1 MSADS
6 APPCPEEPLKSPVHI
21 GLREK
26 EAFKKMG
33 KVIYFGEM
41 FLKVQGRI
49 FGGTDNF
56 SGTVNFRLM
65 MFTDVLMKEFKML
78 LSMYL
83 GLVKKLP
90 WR

>member
-1 MSADS
+1 
-6 APPCPEEPLKSPVHI
+6 
-21 GLREK
+21 
-26 EAFKKMG
+26 MG

-90 WR
+90 